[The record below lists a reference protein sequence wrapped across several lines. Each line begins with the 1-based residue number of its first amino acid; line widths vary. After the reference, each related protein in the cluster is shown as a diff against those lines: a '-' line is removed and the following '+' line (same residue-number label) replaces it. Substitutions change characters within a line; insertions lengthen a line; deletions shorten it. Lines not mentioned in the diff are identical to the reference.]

1 MVTKTVAVLTNIE
14 ISGPKLV
21 HIHRWGYEWQTTR

>member
-1 MVTKTVAVLTNIE
+1 MVTKIVVILNNIE

-21 HIHRWGYEWQTTR
+21 HRWVHEWQTTG